1 MDAETL
7 RLIGEIIGWVAVA
20 EGFLIFLSNKREH
33 ILIFKF
39 IDDILWATSLFLLGN
54 YTGAIL
60 NAIGMGREVVFYN
73 RDKRKWASGKIW
85 LVFFLLATA
94 VSPMYSLISGKEGW
108 YAILPAIGSIAAVI
122 GFYSRS
128 AEFSRYIGFFANG
141 VWMIYNIICK
151 NTPAI
156 ISSSI
161 LLLSGLIGTIWVLI
175 HKHRL
180 KKNAVPVAAEPDEA
194 ASRKEFIP
202 TDAE

>member
-1 MDAETL
+1 MDTETL

-20 EGFLIFLSNKREH
+20 EGFLIFLSNRRDR
-33 ILIFKF
+33 ILMFKF
-39 IDDILWATSLFLLGN
+39 IDDALWSVSFLLTAN

-85 LVFFLLATA
+85 LVFFLVATA

-141 VWMIYNIICK
+141 IWMVYNIICGK
-151 NTPAI
+151 IPAI
-156 ISSSI
+156 TSSAI